1 MFKLTAI
8 ILLCL
13 ILLSLASGAIF
24 LLKDSDDQNRVVT
37 SLTVRIVLS
46 IALIAVLLIGYF
58 TGQLQPHQ
66 LKPGFSDSFH
76 C

>member
-24 LLKDSDDQNRVVT
+24 LFKDSDNQNRVVT

-46 IALIAVLLIGYF
+46 IALIVVLLAGYF
-58 TGQLQPHQ
+58 TGELQPHQ
-66 LKPGFSDSFH
+66 LQTGF
-76 C
+76 